1 MSFKTPAGIAETIV
15 AIGETKARLPFLSML
30 TLALLAGVYIAFG
43 ATLSIVVGQDGASRL
58 GVGVTRFLSGSVFSM
73 GLILVIIA
81 GAELFTG
88 NHLMAASR
96 WTGRITTGEMLR
108 NWSLVYIGNFAGS
121 LLIVF
126 LYVLSGLWRA
136 NGEAVGTAAVT
147 LAAMKAN
154 LPFMEALIR
163 GIGCNWLVCA
173 AVWLALAAEDTMGKI
188 LGIYFPIMA
197 FVTLGFE
204 HSVANMFFIPL
215 GILLKSQLAAP
226 IAGLPDL
233 SWEGFLVGN
242 LLPVTVG
249 NAIGGVVFVALP
261 YWFVYIRGKKAES
274 R

>member
-15 AIGETKARLPFLSML
+15 AIGETKARLPLLSML

-108 NWSLVYIGNFAGS
+108 NWSLVYFGNFAGS
-121 LLIVF
+121 LLIVV

-136 NGEAVGTAAVT
+136 NGEAVGTTAVT

-204 HSVANMFFIPL
+204 HSIANMFFIPL
-215 GILLKSQLAAP
+215 GILLKGQLAAP

-233 SWEGFLVGN
+233 TWGGFLAGN
-242 LLPVTVG
+242 LLPVTIG
-249 NAIGGVVFVALP
+249 NIIGGVVFVALP
-261 YWFVYIRGKKAES
+261 YWFVYIRGRKMQ
-274 R
+274 